1 MKTKCKLLLLLFA
14 VAIPLTLSGCVNQ
27 KEEERN
33 LAKALEEEYGEE
45 FVVVDAFVGSANWLN
60 VGSLEAV
67 CYPCGKENL
76 TFKASYS
83 ITNKKLGDD
92 SYVQAIV
99 REEAYAE
106 MEEILSQY
114 YKDFFLAADVLSP
127 NIGYSERENY
137 PRFTNISDV
146 SIASYEEKYGDKMI
160 LSFEIIFNVNEIESY
175 EEVCD
180 IFRRYS
186 ERFTDWKVNYYC
198 YYMDIEAINECKK
211 IKQDDYWDHFRVNSK
226 RNEWG
231 NGIEYLYRFREG
243 EFYLSELQSENSYQR
258 FNSDGTPITESEE

>member
-1 MKTKCKLLLLLFA
+1 MMTKRRVLRAISLLAA
-14 VAIPLTLSGCVNQ
+14 VFVLSGCVNQ

-45 FVVVDAFVGSANWLN
+45 FVVVDSIVTSANWLN
-60 VGSLEAV
+60 AGPLEAV
-67 CYPCGKENL
+67 CYPKANRNL
-76 TFKASYS
+76 TFQAAYS
-83 ITNKKLGDD
+83 DGQIYYDE
-92 SYVQAIV
+92 YVQAIV

-180 IFRRYS
+180 IFRRFS

>member
-1 MKTKCKLLLLLFA
+1 MTKRRVLRAVSLLAA
-14 VAIPLTLSGCVNQ
+14 VFVLSGCVNQ

-45 FVVVDAFVGSANWLN
+45 FVVVDSIVTSANWLN
-60 VGSLEAV
+60 AGPLVAI
-67 CYPCGKENL
+67 CYPKANRNL
-76 TFKASYS
+76 TFKAAYS
-83 ITNKKLGDD
+83 DGQIYSDE
-92 SYVQAIV
+92 YVQAVV

-106 MEEILSQY
+106 MEEVLSQY
-114 YKDFFLAADVLSP
+114 YKDFFLAADVLRP
-127 NIGYSERENY
+127 KIGYSERENY

-186 ERFTDWKVNYYC
+186 EKFTDWKVNYYC

-211 IKQDDYWDHFRVNSK
+211 IKQNDYWDHFYVNSK

-243 EFYLSELQSENSYQR
+243 EFYLSELQSKNSYQR
-258 FNSDGTPITESEE
+258 FNSDGTPITESEG